1 MGKERTSEERKVN
14 NKSNTKLLLKF
25 LEGSKLLFVLSIL
38 CSAMMTFIDM
48 LNPQIIR
55 GTIDNAIGGK
65 PSQFPEWVNDMV
77 NSLGGFEY
85 LGKNLWIPALM
96 IAVLGAFRVAFQF
109 GTTMLNTAGSEI
121 LVKNMRDTLFSH
133 ISRLP
138 YSWHMENS
146 TGDIIQRCTTDV
158 DRIRTF
164 VAEQLTTVFRI
175 LILIAMSLY
184 FMFSMNAK
192 MAVIATVPI
201 PIILAYSVIFRK
213 EMHKGFRECDENEG
227 IVSNIVQ
234 ENLTGVR
241 VVRAF
246 ANEALEVERF
256 EKANDYYCG
265 LWVHMGHVIG
275 KFFSI
280 QDILCGLQ
288 ILLVTVFGA
297 VLAVKGEM
305 TAGEYV
311 AFVSYNGMLSFP
323 IRRLGRMLS
332 EMAKAG
338 VSLDRVAYIMD
349 SEEEKDRPG
358 AFDADMTGDIRFE
371 DISFAYEE
379 GHPILNDINIDIPSG
394 STLGILGG
402 TGSGKST
409 LMLLL
414 DKLYEIPEGS
424 GRITIGGV
432 DIRDIRTEHLRKN
445 IALVL
450 QEPYLFSRSLAEN
463 IGLAGSNVS
472 REKIENAARQACL
485 SDAIEGFSE
494 GYETFVGER
503 GVTLSGGQK
512 QRTAIA
518 RALTQDAPIMIF
530 DDSFSAIDNQ
540 TDAMIRDSLEKRF
553 GTATIIII
561 SHRITTLSRA
571 DNVVVLDGGR
581 IVERG
586 TPEELKDSGGIYQRI
601 YDIQLGI
608 GTACE
613 GGGEDLEVEPAGA
626 SGAGA
631 GAVSGKEG
639 YHGR

>member
-1 MGKERTSEERKVN
+1 MQKTTEANVKRSQ
-14 NKSNTKLLLKF
+14 TKLLLQF

-38 CSAMMTFIDM
+38 SSALMTLVDM

-65 PSQFPEWVNDMV
+65 ESQFPEWVNSIVED
-77 NSLGGFEY
+77 LGGFSHI
-85 LGKNLWIPALM
+85 GQNLWIPALA
-96 IAVLGAFRVAFQF
+96 IACLGLIRVAAQF
-109 GTTMLNTAGSEI
+109 GTTMLNTAGSEV

-138 YSWHMENS
+138 YAWHMKNS

-158 DRIRTF
+158 DRMRTF

-175 LILIAMSLY
+175 TILIAMSLY
-184 FMFSMNAK
+184 FMFSMNVK
-192 MAVIATVPI
+192 MAIIATVPI

-213 EMHKGFRECDENEG
+213 EMHTGFKECDENEG
-227 IVSNIVQ
+227 LVSNIVQ

-246 ANEALEVERF
+246 ANEKLEKERF
-256 EKANDYYCG
+256 KKQNDYYCS

-305 TAGEYV
+305 TSGEYV

-338 VSLDRVAYIMD
+338 VSLDRLAYIMD
-349 SEEEKDRPG
+349 SEEEHDRPG
-358 AFDADMTGDIRFE
+358 AADYDMTGDIRFE
-371 DISFAYEE
+371 GITFCYEE
-379 GHPILNDINIDIPSG
+379 GHDILKDINIEVPAG

-414 DKLYEIPEGS
+414 DKLYDIPEGR

-432 DIRDIRTEHLRKN
+432 DIRDIRTQHLRKN
-445 IALVL
+445 IAMVL
-450 QEPYLFSRSLAEN
+450 QEPYLFSRSLKDN
-463 IGLAGSNVS
+463 IGIANEHLQL
-472 REKIENAARQACL
+472 KDIERAAEAACL
-485 SDAIEGFSE
+485 TETIEGFTE
-494 GYETFVGER
+494 GYDTFVGER

-518 RALTQDAPIMIF
+518 RALTQDAPIMIL
-530 DDSFSAIDNQ
+530 DDSLSAVDNK
-540 TDAMIRDSLEKRF
+540 TDARIRASLEERF

-561 SHRITTLSRA
+561 SHRITTLSKA
-571 DNVVVLDGGR
+571 DKVVVLDKGR
-581 IVERG
+581 ITEQG
-586 TPEELKDSGGIYQRI
+586 TPEELKTAGGIYQKI
-601 YDIQLGI
+601 YEIQLGI
-608 GTACE
+608 S
-613 GGGEDLEVEPAGA
+613 GEEVR
-626 SGAGA
+626 
-631 GAVSGKEG
+631 
-639 YHGR
+639 HD

>member
-1 MGKERTSEERKVN
+1 MTKESGDNIKRSQ
-14 NKSNTKLLLKF
+14 TKLLLQF

-38 CSAMMTFIDM
+38 SSAVMTLVDM

-65 PSQFPEWVNDMV
+65 ESQFPAWVNSIVEDM
-77 NSLGGFEY
+77 GGFEY
-85 LGKNLWIPALM
+85 LGQNLWIPALM
-96 IAVLGAFRVAFQF
+96 IAGLGLIRVAAQF
-109 GTTMLNTAGSEI
+109 GTTMLNTAGSEV

-138 YSWHMENS
+138 YAWHMKNS

-158 DRIRTF
+158 DRMRTF

-175 LILIAMSLY
+175 SVLIAMSLY
-184 FMFSMNAK
+184 FMFSMNIK
-192 MAVIATVPI
+192 MAAIATIPI

-213 EMHKGFRECDENEG
+213 EMHTGFRECDENEG

-246 ANEALEVERF
+246 ANEKVERDRF
-256 EKANDYYCG
+256 EKMNDYYCS

-280 QDILCGLQ
+280 QDVLCGLQ
-288 ILLVTVFGA
+288 ILLVTLFGA
-297 VLAVKGEM
+297 VFAVKGEM
-305 TAGEYV
+305 TSGEYI

-338 VSLDRVAYIMD
+338 VSLDRLAYIMD
-349 SEEEKDRPG
+349 SEEEKDKEG
-358 AFDADMTGDIRFE
+358 AKAYDMTGDIRFE
-371 DISFAYEE
+371 GITFAYEE
-379 GHPILNDINIDIPSG
+379 GHNVLEDINIDIPAG

-414 DKLYEIPEGS
+414 DKLYPIPEGS

-432 DIRDIRTEHLRKN
+432 DIRDIKTQHLRRN
-445 IALVL
+445 IAMVL
-450 QEPYLFSRSLAEN
+450 QEPYLFSRSLKDN
-463 IGLAGSNVS
+463 IGITNDHLQL
-472 REKIENAARQACL
+472 RDIEKAAEAACL
-485 SDAIEGFSE
+485 SEAIDGFTE
-494 GYETFVGER
+494 GYDTFVGER

-530 DDSFSAIDNQ
+530 DDSLSAVDNQ
-540 TDAMIRDSLEKRF
+540 TDAKIRASLEERF

-561 SHRITTLSRA
+561 SHRITTLSKA
-571 DNVVVLDGGR
+571 DQVVVLDKGR
-581 IVERG
+581 ITERG
-586 TPEELKDSGGIYQRI
+586 TPDELKSNGGTYQKIYE
-601 YDIQLGI
+601 IQLGI
-608 GTACE
+608 D
-613 GGGEDLEVEPAGA
+613 GEEVQ
-626 SGAGA
+626 
-631 GAVSGKEG
+631 
-639 YHGR
+639 HG

>member
-1 MGKERTSEERKVN
+1 MQKTTEANVKRSQ
-14 NKSNTKLLLKF
+14 TKLLLQF

-38 CSAMMTFIDM
+38 SSALMTLVDM

-65 PSQFPEWVNDMV
+65 ESQFPEWVNSVVED
-77 NSLGGFEY
+77 LGGFSHI
-85 LGKNLWIPALM
+85 GQNLWIPALA
-96 IAVLGAFRVAFQF
+96 IACLGLIRVAAQF
-109 GTTMLNTAGSEI
+109 GTTMLNTAGSEV

-138 YSWHMENS
+138 YAWHMKNS

-175 LILIAMSLY
+175 TILIAMSLY
-184 FMFSMNAK
+184 FMFSMNVK
-192 MAVIATVPI
+192 MAIIATVPI
-201 PIILAYSVIFRK
+201 PIILAYSVLFRK
-213 EMHKGFRECDENEG
+213 EMHTGFKECDENEG
-227 IVSNIVQ
+227 LVSNIVQ

-246 ANEALEVERF
+246 ANEKLEKERF
-256 EKANDYYCG
+256 KKQNDYYCS

-305 TAGEYV
+305 TSGEYV

-338 VSLDRVAYIMD
+338 VSLDRLAYIMD
-349 SEEEKDRPG
+349 SEEEHDRPG
-358 AFDADMTGDIRFE
+358 AADYDMTGDIRFE
-371 DISFAYEE
+371 GITFCYEE
-379 GHPILNDINIDIPSG
+379 GHDILKDINIEIPAG

-414 DKLYEIPEGS
+414 DKLYDIPEGR

-432 DIRDIRTEHLRKN
+432 DIRDIRTQHLRKN
-445 IALVL
+445 IAMVL
-450 QEPYLFSRSLAEN
+450 QEPYLFSRSLKDN
-463 IGLAGSNVS
+463 IGIANEHLQL
-472 REKIENAARQACL
+472 KDIERAAEAACL
-485 SDAIEGFSE
+485 TEAIEGFSE
-494 GYETFVGER
+494 GYDTFVGER

-518 RALTQDAPIMIF
+518 RALTQDAPIMIL
-530 DDSFSAIDNQ
+530 DDSLSAVDNK
-540 TDAMIRDSLEKRF
+540 TDARIRASLEERF

-561 SHRITTLSRA
+561 SHRITTLSKA
-571 DNVVVLDGGR
+571 DKVVVLDKGR
-581 IVERG
+581 ITEQG
-586 TPEELKDSGGIYQRI
+586 TPEELKTAGGIYQKI
-601 YDIQLGI
+601 YEIQLGI
-608 GTACE
+608 S
-613 GGGEDLEVEPAGA
+613 GEEVR
-626 SGAGA
+626 
-631 GAVSGKEG
+631 
-639 YHGR
+639 HD

>member
-1 MGKERTSEERKVN
+1 MQKTTEANVKRSQ
-14 NKSNTKLLLKF
+14 TKLLLQF

-38 CSAMMTFIDM
+38 SSALMTLVDM

-65 PSQFPEWVNDMV
+65 ESQFPEWVNSVVED
-77 NSLGGFEY
+77 LGGFSHI
-85 LGKNLWIPALM
+85 GQNLWIPALA
-96 IAVLGAFRVAFQF
+96 IACLGLIRVAAQF
-109 GTTMLNTAGSEI
+109 GTTMLNTAGSEV

-138 YSWHMENS
+138 YAWHMKNS

-175 LILIAMSLY
+175 TILIAMSLY
-184 FMFSMNAK
+184 FMFSMNVK
-192 MAVIATVPI
+192 MAIIATVPI

-213 EMHKGFRECDENEG
+213 EMHTGFKECDENEG
-227 IVSNIVQ
+227 LVSNIVQ

-246 ANEALEVERF
+246 ANEKLEKERF
-256 EKANDYYCG
+256 KKQNDYYCS
-265 LWVHMGHVIG
+265 LWVHMGHVIS

-305 TAGEYV
+305 TSGEYV

-338 VSLDRVAYIMD
+338 VSLDRLAYIMD
-349 SEEEKDRPG
+349 SEEEHDRPG
-358 AFDADMTGDIRFE
+358 AADYDMTGDIRFE
-371 DISFAYEE
+371 DITFCYEE
-379 GHPILNDINIDIPSG
+379 GHDILKDINIEIPAG

-414 DKLYEIPEGS
+414 DKLYDIPEGR

-432 DIRDIRTEHLRKN
+432 DIRDIRTQHLRKN
-445 IALVL
+445 IAMVL
-450 QEPYLFSRSLAEN
+450 QEPYLFSRSLKDN
-463 IGLAGSNVS
+463 IGIANEHLQL
-472 REKIENAARQACL
+472 KDIERAAEAACL
-485 SDAIEGFSE
+485 TETIEGFTE
-494 GYETFVGER
+494 GYDTFVGER

-518 RALTQDAPIMIF
+518 RALTQDAPIMIL
-530 DDSFSAIDNQ
+530 DDSLSAVDNK
-540 TDAMIRDSLEKRF
+540 TDARIRASLEERF

-561 SHRITTLSRA
+561 SHRITTLSKA
-571 DNVVVLDGGR
+571 DKVVVLDNGR
-581 IVERG
+581 ITEQG
-586 TPEELKDSGGIYQRI
+586 TPEELKTAGGIYQKI
-601 YDIQLGI
+601 YEIQLGI
-608 GTACE
+608 S
-613 GGGEDLEVEPAGA
+613 GEEVR
-626 SGAGA
+626 
-631 GAVSGKEG
+631 
-639 YHGR
+639 HD

>member
-1 MGKERTSEERKVN
+1 MQKTTEANVKRSQ
-14 NKSNTKLLLKF
+14 TKLLLQF

-38 CSAMMTFIDM
+38 SSALMTLVDM

-65 PSQFPEWVNDMV
+65 ESQFPEWVNSIVED
-77 NSLGGFEY
+77 LGGFSHI
-85 LGKNLWIPALM
+85 GQNLWIPALA
-96 IAVLGAFRVAFQF
+96 IACLGLIRVAAQF
-109 GTTMLNTAGSEI
+109 GTTMLNTAGSEV
-121 LVKNMRDTLFSH
+121 LVKHMRDTLFSH

-138 YSWHMENS
+138 YAWHMKNS

-158 DRIRTF
+158 DRMRTF

-175 LILIAMSLY
+175 TILIAMSLY
-184 FMFSMNAK
+184 FMFSMNVK
-192 MAVIATVPI
+192 MAIIATVPI

-213 EMHKGFRECDENEG
+213 EMHTGFKECDENEG
-227 IVSNIVQ
+227 LVSNIVQ

-246 ANEALEVERF
+246 ANEKLEKERF
-256 EKANDYYCG
+256 KKQNDYYCS

-305 TAGEYV
+305 TSGEYV

-338 VSLDRVAYIMD
+338 VSLDRLAYIMD
-349 SEEEKDRPG
+349 SEEEHDRPG
-358 AFDADMTGDIRFE
+358 AADYDMTGDIRFE
-371 DISFAYEE
+371 DITFCYEE
-379 GHPILNDINIDIPSG
+379 GHDILKDINIEIPAG

-414 DKLYEIPEGS
+414 DKLYDIPEGR

-432 DIRDIRTEHLRKN
+432 DIRDIRTQHLRKN
-445 IALVL
+445 IAMVL
-450 QEPYLFSRSLAEN
+450 QEPYLFSKSLKDN
-463 IGLAGSNVS
+463 IGIANEHLQL
-472 REKIENAARQACL
+472 KDIERAAEAACL
-485 SDAIEGFSE
+485 TEAIEGFTE
-494 GYETFVGER
+494 GYDTFVGER

-518 RALTQDAPIMIF
+518 RALTQDAPIMIL
-530 DDSFSAIDNQ
+530 DDSLSAVDNK
-540 TDAMIRDSLEKRF
+540 TDARIRASLEERF

-561 SHRITTLSRA
+561 SHRITTLSKA
-571 DNVVVLDGGR
+571 DKVVVLDKGR
-581 IVERG
+581 ITEQG
-586 TPEELKDSGGIYQRI
+586 TPEELKTAGGIYQKI
-601 YDIQLGI
+601 YEIQLGI
-608 GTACE
+608 S
-613 GGGEDLEVEPAGA
+613 GEEVR
-626 SGAGA
+626 
-631 GAVSGKEG
+631 
-639 YHGR
+639 HD

>member
-1 MGKERTSEERKVN
+1 MQKTTEANVKRSQ
-14 NKSNTKLLLKF
+14 TKLLLQF

-38 CSAMMTFIDM
+38 SSALMTLVDM

-65 PSQFPEWVNDMV
+65 ESQFPEWVNSVVED
-77 NSLGGFEY
+77 LGGFSHI
-85 LGKNLWIPALM
+85 GQNLWIPALA
-96 IAVLGAFRVAFQF
+96 IACLGLIRVAAQF
-109 GTTMLNTAGSEI
+109 GTTMLNTAGSEV

-138 YSWHMENS
+138 YAWHMKNS

-158 DRIRTF
+158 DRMRTF

-175 LILIAMSLY
+175 TILIAMSLY
-184 FMFSMNAK
+184 FMFSMNVK
-192 MAVIATVPI
+192 MAIIATVPI

-213 EMHKGFRECDENEG
+213 EMHTGFKECDENEG
-227 IVSNIVQ
+227 LVSNIVQ

-246 ANEALEVERF
+246 ANEKLEKERF
-256 EKANDYYCG
+256 KKQNDYYCS

-305 TAGEYV
+305 TSGEYV

-338 VSLDRVAYIMD
+338 VSLDRLAYIMD
-349 SEEEKDRPG
+349 SEEEHDRPG
-358 AFDADMTGDIRFE
+358 AADYDMTGDIRFE
-371 DISFAYEE
+371 GITFCYEE
-379 GHPILNDINIDIPSG
+379 GHDILKDINIEVPAG

-414 DKLYEIPEGS
+414 DKLYDIPEGR

-432 DIRDIRTEHLRKN
+432 DIRDIRTQHLRKN
-445 IALVL
+445 IAMVL
-450 QEPYLFSRSLAEN
+450 QEPYLFSRSLKDN
-463 IGLAGSNVS
+463 IGIANEHLQL
-472 REKIENAARQACL
+472 KDIERAAEAACL
-485 SDAIEGFSE
+485 TEAIEGFTE
-494 GYETFVGER
+494 GYDTFVGER

-518 RALTQDAPIMIF
+518 RALTQDAPIMIL
-530 DDSFSAIDNQ
+530 DDSLSAVDNK
-540 TDAMIRDSLEKRF
+540 TDARIRASLEERF

-561 SHRITTLSRA
+561 SHRITTLSKA
-571 DNVVVLDGGR
+571 DKVVVLDNGR
-581 IVERG
+581 ITEQG
-586 TPEELKDSGGIYQRI
+586 TPEELKTAGGIYQKI
-601 YDIQLGI
+601 YEIQLGI
-608 GTACE
+608 S
-613 GGGEDLEVEPAGA
+613 GEEVR
-626 SGAGA
+626 
-631 GAVSGKEG
+631 
-639 YHGR
+639 HD

>member
-1 MGKERTSEERKVN
+1 MQKTTEANIKRSQ
-14 NKSNTKLLLKF
+14 TKLLLQF

-38 CSAMMTFIDM
+38 SSALMTLVDM

-65 PSQFPEWVNDMV
+65 ESQFPEWVNSIVED
-77 NSLGGFEY
+77 LGGFSHI
-85 LGKNLWIPALM
+85 GQNLWIPALA
-96 IAVLGAFRVAFQF
+96 IACLGLIRVAAQF
-109 GTTMLNTAGSEI
+109 GTTMLNTAGSEV

-138 YSWHMENS
+138 YAWHMKNS

-158 DRIRTF
+158 DRMRTF

-175 LILIAMSLY
+175 TILIAMSLY
-184 FMFSMNAK
+184 FMFSMNVK
-192 MAVIATVPI
+192 MAIIATVPI
-201 PIILAYSVIFRK
+201 PIILAYSVLFRK
-213 EMHKGFRECDENEG
+213 EMHTGFKECDENEG
-227 IVSNIVQ
+227 LVSNIVQ

-246 ANEALEVERF
+246 ANEKLEKERF
-256 EKANDYYCG
+256 KKQNDYYCS

-305 TAGEYV
+305 TSGEYV

-338 VSLDRVAYIMD
+338 VSLDRLAYIMD
-349 SEEEKDRPG
+349 SEEEHDRPG
-358 AFDADMTGDIRFE
+358 AADYDMTGDIRFE
-371 DISFAYEE
+371 GITFCYEE
-379 GHPILNDINIDIPSG
+379 GHDILKDINIEVPAG

-414 DKLYEIPEGS
+414 DKLYDIPEGR

-432 DIRDIRTEHLRKN
+432 DIRDIRTQHLRKN
-445 IALVL
+445 IAMVL
-450 QEPYLFSRSLAEN
+450 QEPYLFSRSLKDN
-463 IGLAGSNVS
+463 IGIANEHLQL
-472 REKIENAARQACL
+472 KDIERAAEAACL
-485 SDAIEGFSE
+485 TEAIEGFTE
-494 GYETFVGER
+494 GYDTFVGER

-518 RALTQDAPIMIF
+518 RALTQDAPIMIL
-530 DDSFSAIDNQ
+530 DDSLSAVDNK
-540 TDAMIRDSLEKRF
+540 TDARIRASLEERF

-561 SHRITTLSRA
+561 SHRITTLSKA
-571 DNVVVLDGGR
+571 DKVVVLDKGR
-581 IVERG
+581 ITEQG
-586 TPEELKDSGGIYQRI
+586 TPEELKTAGGIYQKI
-601 YDIQLGI
+601 YEIQLGI
-608 GTACE
+608 S
-613 GGGEDLEVEPAGA
+613 GEEVR
-626 SGAGA
+626 
-631 GAVSGKEG
+631 
-639 YHGR
+639 HD

>member
-1 MGKERTSEERKVN
+1 MQ
-14 NKSNTKLLLKF
+14 KSTEANVKRSQTKLLLQF

-38 CSAMMTFIDM
+38 SSALMTLVDM

-65 PSQFPEWVNDMV
+65 ESQFPEWVNSLV
-77 NSLGGFEY
+77 ESLGGFSHI
-85 LGKNLWIPALM
+85 GQNLWIPALA
-96 IAVLGAFRVAFQF
+96 IAGLGLIRVAAQF
-109 GTTMLNTAGSEI
+109 GTTMLNTAGSEV

-138 YSWHMENS
+138 YAWHMKNS

-158 DRIRTF
+158 DRMRTF

-175 LILIAMSLY
+175 TILIAMSLY
-184 FMFSMNAK
+184 FMFSMNVK
-192 MAVIATVPI
+192 MAIIATVPI

-213 EMHKGFRECDENEG
+213 EMHTGFKECDENEG
-227 IVSNIVQ
+227 LVSNIVQ

-246 ANEALEVERF
+246 ANEKLEKERF
-256 EKANDYYCG
+256 KKQNDYYCS

-305 TAGEYV
+305 TSGEYV

-338 VSLDRVAYIMD
+338 VSLDRLAYIMD
-349 SEEEKDRPG
+349 SEEEHDRPG
-358 AFDADMTGDIRFE
+358 AADYDMTGDIRFE
-371 DISFAYEE
+371 DITFCYEE
-379 GHPILNDINIDIPSG
+379 GHDILKDINIEIPAG

-414 DKLYEIPEGS
+414 DKLYDIPEGR
-424 GRITIGGV
+424 GRITVGGV
-432 DIRDIRTEHLRKN
+432 DIRDIRTQHLRKN
-445 IALVL
+445 IAMVL
-450 QEPYLFSRSLAEN
+450 QEPYLFSRSLKDN
-463 IGLAGSNVS
+463 IGIANEHLQL
-472 REKIENAARQACL
+472 KDIERAAEAACL
-485 SDAIEGFSE
+485 TEAIEGFTE
-494 GYETFVGER
+494 GYDTFVGER

-518 RALTQDAPIMIF
+518 RALTQDAPIMIL
-530 DDSFSAIDNQ
+530 DDSLSAVDNK
-540 TDAMIRDSLEKRF
+540 TDARIRASLEERF

-561 SHRITTLSRA
+561 SHRITTLSKA
-571 DNVVVLDGGR
+571 DKVVVLDKGR
-581 IVERG
+581 ITEQG
-586 TPEELKDSGGIYQRI
+586 TPEELKTAGGIYQKI
-601 YDIQLGI
+601 YEIQLGI
-608 GTACE
+608 S
-613 GGGEDLEVEPAGA
+613 GEEVR
-626 SGAGA
+626 
-631 GAVSGKEG
+631 
-639 YHGR
+639 HD

>member
-1 MGKERTSEERKVN
+1 MQKTTEANVKRSQ
-14 NKSNTKLLLKF
+14 TKLLLQF

-38 CSAMMTFIDM
+38 SSALMTLVDM

-65 PSQFPEWVNDMV
+65 ESQFPEWVNSVVED
-77 NSLGGFEY
+77 LGGFSHI
-85 LGKNLWIPALM
+85 GQNLWIPALA
-96 IAVLGAFRVAFQF
+96 IACLGLIRVAAQF
-109 GTTMLNTAGSEI
+109 GTTMLNTAGSEV

-138 YSWHMENS
+138 YAWHMKNS

-158 DRIRTF
+158 DRMRTF

-175 LILIAMSLY
+175 TILIAMSLY
-184 FMFSMNAK
+184 FMFSMNVK
-192 MAVIATVPI
+192 MAIIATVPI

-213 EMHKGFRECDENEG
+213 EMHTGFKECDENEG
-227 IVSNIVQ
+227 LVSNIVQ

-246 ANEALEVERF
+246 ANEKLEKERF
-256 EKANDYYCG
+256 KKQNDYYCS

-305 TAGEYV
+305 TSGEYV

-338 VSLDRVAYIMD
+338 VSLDRLAYIMD
-349 SEEEKDRPG
+349 SEEEHDRPG
-358 AFDADMTGDIRFE
+358 AADYDMTGDIRFE
-371 DISFAYEE
+371 GITFCYEE
-379 GHPILNDINIDIPSG
+379 GHDILKDINIEIPAG

-414 DKLYEIPEGS
+414 DKLYDIPEGR

-432 DIRDIRTEHLRKN
+432 DIRDIRTQHLRKN
-445 IALVL
+445 IAMVL
-450 QEPYLFSRSLAEN
+450 QEPYLFSRSLKDN
-463 IGLAGSNVS
+463 IGIANEHLQL
-472 REKIENAARQACL
+472 KDIERAAEAACL
-485 SDAIEGFSE
+485 TEAIEGFTE
-494 GYETFVGER
+494 GYDTFVGER

-518 RALTQDAPIMIF
+518 RALTQDAPIMIL
-530 DDSFSAIDNQ
+530 DDSLSAVDNK
-540 TDAMIRDSLEKRF
+540 TDARIRASLEERF

-561 SHRITTLSRA
+561 SHRITTLSKA
-571 DNVVVLDGGR
+571 DKVVVLDKGR
-581 IVERG
+581 ITEQG
-586 TPEELKDSGGIYQRI
+586 TPEELKVAGGIYQKI
-601 YDIQLGI
+601 YEIQLGI
-608 GTACE
+608 S
-613 GGGEDLEVEPAGA
+613 GEEVR
-626 SGAGA
+626 
-631 GAVSGKEG
+631 
-639 YHGR
+639 HD

>member
-1 MGKERTSEERKVN
+1 MQKTTEANVKRSQ
-14 NKSNTKLLLKF
+14 TKLLLQF

-38 CSAMMTFIDM
+38 SSALMTLVDM

-65 PSQFPEWVNDMV
+65 ESQFPEWVNSIVED
-77 NSLGGFEY
+77 LGGFSHI
-85 LGKNLWIPALM
+85 GQNLWIPALA
-96 IAVLGAFRVAFQF
+96 IACLGLIRVAAQF
-109 GTTMLNTAGSEI
+109 GTTMLNTAGSEV

-138 YSWHMENS
+138 YAWHMKNS

-158 DRIRTF
+158 DRMRTF

-175 LILIAMSLY
+175 TILIAMSLY
-184 FMFSMNAK
+184 FMFSMNVK
-192 MAVIATVPI
+192 MAIIATVPI

-213 EMHKGFRECDENEG
+213 EMHTGFKECDENEG
-227 IVSNIVQ
+227 LVSNIVQ

-246 ANEALEVERF
+246 ANEKLEKERF
-256 EKANDYYCG
+256 KKQNDYYCS

-305 TAGEYV
+305 TSGEYV

-338 VSLDRVAYIMD
+338 VSLDRLAYIMD
-349 SEEEKDRPG
+349 SEEEHDRPG
-358 AFDADMTGDIRFE
+358 AADYDMTGDIRFE
-371 DISFAYEE
+371 GITFCYEE
-379 GHPILNDINIDIPSG
+379 GHDILKDINIEVPAG

-414 DKLYEIPEGS
+414 DKLYDIPEGR
-424 GRITIGGV
+424 GRITIGGL
-432 DIRDIRTEHLRKN
+432 DIRDIRTQHLRKN
-445 IALVL
+445 IAMVL
-450 QEPYLFSRSLAEN
+450 QEPYLFSRSLKDN
-463 IGLAGSNVS
+463 IGIANEHLQL
-472 REKIENAARQACL
+472 KDIERAAEAACL
-485 SDAIEGFSE
+485 TEAIEGFSE
-494 GYETFVGER
+494 GYDTFVGER

-518 RALTQDAPIMIF
+518 RALTQDAPIMIL
-530 DDSFSAIDNQ
+530 DDSLSAVDNK
-540 TDAMIRDSLEKRF
+540 TDARIRASLEERF

-561 SHRITTLSRA
+561 SHRITTLSKA
-571 DNVVVLDGGR
+571 DKVVVLDKGR
-581 IVERG
+581 ITEQG
-586 TPEELKDSGGIYQRI
+586 TPEELKTAGGIYQKI
-601 YDIQLGI
+601 YEIQLGI
-608 GTACE
+608 S
-613 GGGEDLEVEPAGA
+613 GEEVR
-626 SGAGA
+626 
-631 GAVSGKEG
+631 
-639 YHGR
+639 HD

>member
-1 MGKERTSEERKVN
+1 MQKTTEANVKRSQ
-14 NKSNTKLLLKF
+14 TKLLLQF

-38 CSAMMTFIDM
+38 SSALMTLVDM

-65 PSQFPEWVNDMV
+65 ESQFPEWVNSVVED
-77 NSLGGFEY
+77 LGGFSHI
-85 LGKNLWIPALM
+85 GQNLWIPALA
-96 IAVLGAFRVAFQF
+96 IACLGLIRVAAQF
-109 GTTMLNTAGSEI
+109 GTTMLNTAGSEV

-138 YSWHMENS
+138 YAWHMKNS

-175 LILIAMSLY
+175 TILIAMSLY
-184 FMFSMNAK
+184 FMFSMNVK
-192 MAVIATVPI
+192 MAIIATVPI

-213 EMHKGFRECDENEG
+213 EMHTGFKECDENEG
-227 IVSNIVQ
+227 LVSNIVQ

-246 ANEALEVERF
+246 ANEKLEKERF
-256 EKANDYYCG
+256 KKQNDYYCS

-305 TAGEYV
+305 TSGEYV

-338 VSLDRVAYIMD
+338 VSLDRLAYIMD
-349 SEEEKDRPG
+349 SEEEHDRPG
-358 AFDADMTGDIRFE
+358 VANYDMTGDIRFE
-371 DISFAYEE
+371 GITFCYEE
-379 GHPILNDINIDIPSG
+379 GHDILKDINIEIPAG

-414 DKLYEIPEGS
+414 DKLYDIPEGR

-432 DIRDIRTEHLRKN
+432 DIRDIRTQHLRKN
-445 IALVL
+445 IAMVL
-450 QEPYLFSRSLAEN
+450 QEPYLFSRSLKDN
-463 IGLAGSNVS
+463 IGIANEHLQL
-472 REKIENAARQACL
+472 KDIERAAEAACL
-485 SDAIEGFSE
+485 TEAIEGFSE
-494 GYETFVGER
+494 GYDTFVGER

-518 RALTQDAPIMIF
+518 RALTQDAPIMIL
-530 DDSFSAIDNQ
+530 DDSLSAVDNK
-540 TDAMIRDSLEKRF
+540 TDARIRASLEERF

-561 SHRITTLSRA
+561 SHRITTLSKA
-571 DNVVVLDGGR
+571 DKVVVLDKGR
-581 IVERG
+581 ITEQG
-586 TPEELKDSGGIYQRI
+586 TPEELKTAGGIYQKI
-601 YDIQLGI
+601 YEIQLGI
-608 GTACE
+608 S
-613 GGGEDLEVEPAGA
+613 GEEVR
-626 SGAGA
+626 
-631 GAVSGKEG
+631 
-639 YHGR
+639 HD

>member
-1 MGKERTSEERKVN
+1 MEKHEETAKL
-14 NKSNTKLLLKF
+14 NKHNVGLMLEFLK
-25 LEGSKLLFVLSIL
+25 GSKLLFVLSIF
-38 CSAMMTFIDM
+38 CSAVTTMVDM

-65 PSQFPEWVNDMV
+65 ESGFPGWV
-77 NSLGGFEY
+77 NSLVESIGGFEY
-85 LGKNLWIPALM
+85 IGQHLWIPALM
-96 IAVLGAFRVAFQF
+96 IAGIGLVRVAAQY
-109 GTTMLNTAGSEI
+109 GTTVLNTAGSEK

-138 YSWHMENS
+138 YAWHMKNS

-158 DRIRTF
+158 DRMRTF
-164 VAEQLTTVFRI
+164 VAEQLTAVFRI
-175 LILIAMSLY
+175 TILIVMSVY

-192 MAVIATVPI
+192 MAIVATVPI
-201 PIILAYSVIFRK
+201 PIIIGYSVFFSR
-213 EMHKGFRECDENEG
+213 EMYEGFKVCDENEG
-227 IVSNIVQ
+227 KVSDIVQ

-246 ANEALEVERF
+246 ANEEFERRRF
-256 EKANDYYCG
+256 EKANSYYCG
-265 LWVHMGHVIG
+265 LWVHMGHVLG

-280 QDILCGLQ
+280 QDVLCGLQ

-297 VLAVKGEM
+297 VFAVKGQM

-311 AFVSYNGMLSFP
+311 AFISYNAILTWP
-323 IRRLGRMLS
+323 VRHLGRMIS

-338 VSLDRVAYIMD
+338 VSLDRLAYIMD
-349 SEEEKDRPG
+349 SEEEKDKPG
-358 AFDADMTGDIRFE
+358 AADYDMTGDICFE
-371 DISFAYEE
+371 NINFSYEN
-379 GHPILNDINIDIPSG
+379 GPQILKDVNIRVPAG
-394 STLGILGG
+394 STLGILGS

-414 DKLYEIPEGS
+414 DKLYEIPDGQ

-445 IALVL
+445 IAMVL
-450 QEPYLFSRSLAEN
+450 QESFLFSRSIAEN
-463 IGLAGSNVS
+463 IALANEDMTMDEI
-472 REKIENAARQACL
+472 EKAAGAACL
-485 SDAIEGFSE
+485 TEAIEGFTD

-518 RALTQDAPIMIF
+518 RALTQNAPIMIF
-530 DDSFSAIDNQ
+530 DDSFSAVDNE
-540 TDAMIRDSLEKRF
+540 TDARIRASLEERF

-571 DNVVVLDGGR
+571 DQVVVLDGGS
-581 IVERG
+581 IIEQG
-586 TPEELKDSGGIYQRI
+586 SPEELRTAGGIYQKI
-601 YDIQLGI
+601 YEIQLGI
-608 GTACE
+608 G
-613 GGGEDLEVEPAGA
+613 GEEVRHE
-626 SGAGA
+626 
-631 GAVSGKEG
+631 
-639 YHGR
+639 

>member
-1 MGKERTSEERKVN
+1 MQKTTEANVKRSQ
-14 NKSNTKLLLKF
+14 TKLLLQF

-38 CSAMMTFIDM
+38 SSALMTLVDM

-65 PSQFPEWVNDMV
+65 ESQFPEWVNSVVED
-77 NSLGGFEY
+77 LGGFSHI
-85 LGKNLWIPALM
+85 GQNLWIPALA
-96 IAVLGAFRVAFQF
+96 IACLGLIRVAAQF
-109 GTTMLNTAGSEI
+109 GTTMLNTAGSEV

-138 YSWHMENS
+138 YAWHMKNS

-175 LILIAMSLY
+175 TILIAMSLY
-184 FMFSMNAK
+184 FMFSMNVK
-192 MAVIATVPI
+192 MAIIATVPI

-213 EMHKGFRECDENEG
+213 EMHTGFKECDENEG
-227 IVSNIVQ
+227 LVSNIVQ

-246 ANEALEVERF
+246 ANEKLEKERF
-256 EKANDYYCG
+256 KKQNDYYCS

-305 TAGEYV
+305 TSGEYV

-338 VSLDRVAYIMD
+338 VSLDRLAYIMD
-349 SEEEKDRPG
+349 SEEEHDRPG
-358 AFDADMTGDIRFE
+358 AADYDMTGDIRFE
-371 DISFAYEE
+371 DITFCYEE
-379 GHPILNDINIDIPSG
+379 GHDILKDINIEIPAG

-414 DKLYEIPEGS
+414 DKLYDIPEGR

-432 DIRDIRTEHLRKN
+432 DIRDIRTQHLRKN
-445 IALVL
+445 IAMVL
-450 QEPYLFSRSLAEN
+450 QEPYLFSRSLKDN
-463 IGLAGSNVS
+463 IGIANEHLQL
-472 REKIENAARQACL
+472 KDIERAAEAACL
-485 SDAIEGFSE
+485 TEAIEGFTE
-494 GYETFVGER
+494 GYDTFVGER

-518 RALTQDAPIMIF
+518 RALTQDAPIMIL
-530 DDSFSAIDNQ
+530 DDSLSAVDNK
-540 TDAMIRDSLEKRF
+540 TDARIRASLEERF

-561 SHRITTLSRA
+561 SHRITTLSKA
-571 DNVVVLDGGR
+571 DKVVVLDKGR
-581 IVERG
+581 ITEQG
-586 TPEELKDSGGIYQRI
+586 TPEELKTAGGIYQKI
-601 YDIQLGI
+601 YEIQLGI
-608 GTACE
+608 S
-613 GGGEDLEVEPAGA
+613 GEEVR
-626 SGAGA
+626 
-631 GAVSGKEG
+631 
-639 YHGR
+639 HD

>member
-1 MGKERTSEERKVN
+1 MQKTTEANVKRSQ
-14 NKSNTKLLLKF
+14 TKLLLQF

-38 CSAMMTFIDM
+38 SSALMTLVDM

-65 PSQFPEWVNDMV
+65 ESQFPEWVNSVVED
-77 NSLGGFEY
+77 LGGFSHI
-85 LGKNLWIPALM
+85 GQNLWIPALA
-96 IAVLGAFRVAFQF
+96 IACLGLIRVAAQF
-109 GTTMLNTAGSEI
+109 GTTMLNTAGSEV

-138 YSWHMENS
+138 YAWHMKNS

-175 LILIAMSLY
+175 TILIAMSLY
-184 FMFSMNAK
+184 FMFSMNVK
-192 MAVIATVPI
+192 MAIIATVPI
-201 PIILAYSVIFRK
+201 PIILAYSVLFRK
-213 EMHKGFRECDENEG
+213 EMHTGFKECDENEG
-227 IVSNIVQ
+227 LVSNIVQ

-246 ANEALEVERF
+246 ANEKLEKERF
-256 EKANDYYCG
+256 KKQNDYYCS

-305 TAGEYV
+305 TSGEYV

-338 VSLDRVAYIMD
+338 VSLDRLAYIMD
-349 SEEEKDRPG
+349 SEEEHDRPG
-358 AFDADMTGDIRFE
+358 AADYDMTGDIRFE
-371 DISFAYEE
+371 DITFCYEE
-379 GHPILNDINIDIPSG
+379 GHDILKDINIEIPAG

-414 DKLYEIPEGS
+414 DKLYDIPEGR

-432 DIRDIRTEHLRKN
+432 DIRDIRTQHLRKN
-445 IALVL
+445 IAMVL
-450 QEPYLFSRSLAEN
+450 QEPYLFSRSLKDN
-463 IGLAGSNVS
+463 IGIANEHLQL
-472 REKIENAARQACL
+472 KDIERAAEAACL
-485 SDAIEGFSE
+485 TEAIEGFTE
-494 GYETFVGER
+494 GYDTFVGER

-518 RALTQDAPIMIF
+518 RALTQDAPIMIL
-530 DDSFSAIDNQ
+530 DDSLSAVDNK
-540 TDAMIRDSLEKRF
+540 TDARIRASLEERF

-561 SHRITTLSRA
+561 SHRITTLSKA
-571 DNVVVLDGGR
+571 DKVVVLDKGR
-581 IVERG
+581 ITEQG
-586 TPEELKDSGGIYQRI
+586 TPEELKTAGGIYQKI
-601 YDIQLGI
+601 YEIQLGI
-608 GTACE
+608 S
-613 GGGEDLEVEPAGA
+613 GEEVR
-626 SGAGA
+626 
-631 GAVSGKEG
+631 
-639 YHGR
+639 HD

>member
-1 MGKERTSEERKVN
+1 MNKEVTAEKKN
-14 NKSNTKLLLKF
+14 NQNMRLLLRF
-25 LEGSKLLFVLSIL
+25 LKGSKALFILSIT
-38 CSAMMTFIDM
+38 CSALMTFVDM

-65 PSQFPEWVNDMV
+65 PSQFPEGIKSLVE
-77 NSLGGFEY
+77 SLGGFAY
-85 LGKNLWIPALM
+85 IGQHLWIPA
-96 IAVLGAFRVAFQF
+96 IAIAGLGLIRVAAQF
-109 GTTMLNTAGSEI
+109 GTTMLNTAGSEV

-138 YSWHMENS
+138 YSWHMKNS

-158 DRIRTF
+158 DRMRTF

-175 LILIAMSLY
+175 TILIAMSLY
-184 FMFSMNAK
+184 FMFSMNVK
-192 MAVIATVPI
+192 MALIATAPI
-201 PIILAYSVIFRK
+201 PVILAYSVIFRK
-213 EMHKGFRECDENEG
+213 EMHVGFRECDENEG
-227 IVSNIVQ
+227 LVSNIVQ

-246 ANEALEVERF
+246 ANEKLEKDRF
-256 EKANDYYCG
+256 KKQNDYYCS

-305 TAGEYV
+305 TSGEYV

-338 VSLDRVAYIMD
+338 VSLDRLAYIMD
-349 SEEEKDRPG
+349 SEEERDRPG
-358 AFDADMTGDIRFE
+358 AMDSDMTGDIRFE
-371 DISFAYEE
+371 NITFCYEE
-379 GHPILNDINIDIPSG
+379 GHDILKDINIDVPAG

-414 DKLYEIPEGS
+414 DKLYEIPEGR

-432 DIRDIRTEHLRKN
+432 DIRDIRTQHLRKN
-445 IALVL
+445 IAMVL
-450 QEPYLFSRSLAEN
+450 QEPYLFSRSLKDN
-463 IGLAGSNVS
+463 IGIANEHLQL
-472 REKIENAARQACL
+472 KDIERAAEAACL
-485 SDAIEGFSE
+485 TEAIEGFTE
-494 GYETFVGER
+494 GYDTFVGER

-518 RALTQDAPIMIF
+518 RALTQDAPIMIL
-530 DDSFSAIDNQ
+530 DDSLSAVDNQ
-540 TDAMIRDSLEKRF
+540 TDA
-553 GTATIIII
+553 
-561 SHRITTLSRA
+561 
-571 DNVVVLDGGR
+571 
-581 IVERG
+581 
-586 TPEELKDSGGIYQRI
+586 
-601 YDIQLGI
+601 
-608 GTACE
+608 
-613 GGGEDLEVEPAGA
+613 
-626 SGAGA
+626 
-631 GAVSGKEG
+631 
-639 YHGR
+639 

>member
-1 MGKERTSEERKVN
+1 MQKTTEANVKRSQ
-14 NKSNTKLLLKF
+14 TKLLLQF

-38 CSAMMTFIDM
+38 SSALMTLVDM

-65 PSQFPEWVNDMV
+65 ESQFPEWVNSVVED
-77 NSLGGFEY
+77 LGGFSHI
-85 LGKNLWIPALM
+85 GQNLWIPALA
-96 IAVLGAFRVAFQF
+96 IACLGLIRVPAQF
-109 GTTMLNTAGSEI
+109 GTTMLNTAGSEV

-138 YSWHMENS
+138 YAWHMKNS

-175 LILIAMSLY
+175 TILIAMSLY
-184 FMFSMNAK
+184 FMFSMNVK
-192 MAVIATVPI
+192 MAIIATVPI

-213 EMHKGFRECDENEG
+213 EMHTGFKECDENEG
-227 IVSNIVQ
+227 LVSNIVQ

-246 ANEALEVERF
+246 ANEKLEKERF
-256 EKANDYYCG
+256 KKQNDYYCS

-305 TAGEYV
+305 TSGEYV

-338 VSLDRVAYIMD
+338 VSLDRLAYIMD
-349 SEEEKDRPG
+349 SEEEHDRPG
-358 AFDADMTGDIRFE
+358 AADYDMTGDIRFE
-371 DISFAYEE
+371 DITFCYEE
-379 GHPILNDINIDIPSG
+379 GHDILKDINIEIPAG

-414 DKLYEIPEGS
+414 DKLYDIPEGR

-432 DIRDIRTEHLRKN
+432 DIRDIRTQHLRKN
-445 IALVL
+445 IAMVL
-450 QEPYLFSRSLAEN
+450 QEPYLFSRSLKDN
-463 IGLAGSNVS
+463 IGIANEHLQL
-472 REKIENAARQACL
+472 KDIERAAEAACL
-485 SDAIEGFSE
+485 TEAIEGFSE
-494 GYETFVGER
+494 GYDTFVGER

-518 RALTQDAPIMIF
+518 RALTQDAPIMIL
-530 DDSFSAIDNQ
+530 DDSLSAVDNK
-540 TDAMIRDSLEKRF
+540 TDARIRASLEERF

-561 SHRITTLSRA
+561 SHRITTLSKA
-571 DNVVVLDGGR
+571 DKVVVLDKGR
-581 IVERG
+581 ITEQG
-586 TPEELKDSGGIYQRI
+586 TPEELKTAGGIYQKI
-601 YDIQLGI
+601 YEIQLGI
-608 GTACE
+608 S
-613 GGGEDLEVEPAGA
+613 GEEVR
-626 SGAGA
+626 
-631 GAVSGKEG
+631 
-639 YHGR
+639 HD

>member
-1 MGKERTSEERKVN
+1 MQKTTEANVKRSQ
-14 NKSNTKLLLKF
+14 TKLLLQF

-38 CSAMMTFIDM
+38 SSALMTLVDM

-65 PSQFPEWVNDMV
+65 ESQFPEWVNSVVED
-77 NSLGGFEY
+77 LGGFSHI
-85 LGKNLWIPALM
+85 GQNLWIPALA
-96 IAVLGAFRVAFQF
+96 IACLGLIRVAAQF
-109 GTTMLNTAGSEI
+109 GTTMLNTAGSEV

-138 YSWHMENS
+138 YAWHMKNS

-175 LILIAMSLY
+175 TILIAMSLY
-184 FMFSMNAK
+184 FMFSMNVK
-192 MAVIATVPI
+192 MAIIATVPI
-201 PIILAYSVIFRK
+201 PIILAYSVLFRK
-213 EMHKGFRECDENEG
+213 EMHTGFKECDENEG
-227 IVSNIVQ
+227 LVSNIVQ

-246 ANEALEVERF
+246 ANEKLEKERF
-256 EKANDYYCG
+256 KKQNDYYCS

-305 TAGEYV
+305 TSGEYV

-338 VSLDRVAYIMD
+338 VSLDRLAYIMD
-349 SEEEKDRPG
+349 SEEEHDRPG
-358 AFDADMTGDIRFE
+358 AADYDMTGDIRFE
-371 DISFAYEE
+371 GITFCYEE
-379 GHPILNDINIDIPSG
+379 GHDILKDINIEIPAG

-414 DKLYEIPEGS
+414 DKLYDIPEGR

-432 DIRDIRTEHLRKN
+432 DIRDIRTQHLRKN
-445 IALVL
+445 IAMVL
-450 QEPYLFSRSLAEN
+450 QEPYLFSRSLKDN
-463 IGLAGSNVS
+463 IGIANEHLQL
-472 REKIENAARQACL
+472 KDIERAAEAACL
-485 SDAIEGFSE
+485 TEAIEGFSE
-494 GYETFVGER
+494 GYDTFVGER

-512 QRTAIA
+512 QRAAIA

-540 TDAMIRDSLEKRF
+540 TDAAIRESLEKRF

-571 DNVVVLDGGR
+571 DQVVVLDGGR
-581 IVERG
+581 IIEHG
-586 TPEELKDSGGIYQRI
+586 SPEELRQAGGMYQKIYE
-601 YDIQLGI
+601 IQLGI
-608 GTACE
+608 R
-613 GGGEDLEVEPAGA
+613 GEEVRADG
-626 SGAGA
+626 
-631 GAVSGKEG
+631 
-639 YHGR
+639 